1 MRVRSTNTTSKAGV
15 EQAIDEGGFQV
26 GRSVGSWKVI
36 QRDDDEIVFS
46 DSMGFM
52 GYWYTFLLPAN
63 EPNTVEGSIA
73 VRYLW
78 PRAGRFHF
86 ALARLG
92 QRRFLKLLI
101 TTTVK

>member
-52 GYWYTFLLPAN
+52 GY
-63 EPNTVEGSIA
+63 
-73 VRYLW
+73 
-78 PRAGRFHF
+78 
-86 ALARLG
+86 
-92 QRRFLKLLI
+92 
-101 TTTVK
+101 